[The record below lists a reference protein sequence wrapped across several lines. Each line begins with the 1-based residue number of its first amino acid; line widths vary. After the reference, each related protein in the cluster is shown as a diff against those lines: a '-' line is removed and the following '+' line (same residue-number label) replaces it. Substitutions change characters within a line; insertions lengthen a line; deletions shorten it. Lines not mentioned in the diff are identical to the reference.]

1 MGGGVTCST
10 GPPARF
16 KPGFTVFVGCFLPT
30 RLPVHPKSTCFL
42 RYVVGVSSAVIGS
55 GVHVT
60 MVAMANNA
68 SGIRKAFL
76 K

>member
-1 MGGGVTCST
+1 MESG
-10 GPPARF
+10 
-16 KPGFTVFVGCFLPT
+16 
-30 RLPVHPKSTCFL
+30 
-42 RYVVGVSSAVIGS
+42 SAVIGS

-60 MVAMANNA
+60 MVAMVSNA